1 MPFPTT
7 VIQIEA
13 HPVECHR
20 VLFNDYD
27 ELTGRRI
34 TSTQYASR
42 ADALEAW
49 SWRGITESDIIVT
62 DARIDA
68 IRSLLNRLDAASA
81 DSGSEGVTFALASHD
96 HDRARSQL
104 DSASIELSHSEA
116 WLPCPSTDPSA

>member
-20 VLFNDYD
+20 VLFNEHD

-34 TSTQYASR
+34 TSAQYASR

-49 SWRGITESDIIVT
+49 SWRGITESDIVVT

-68 IRSLLNRLDAASA
+68 IRRKI
-81 DSGSEGVTFALASHD
+81 
-96 HDRARSQL
+96 DRSR
-104 DSASIELSHSEA
+104 
-116 WLPCPSTDPSA
+116 